1 MDMFNDRKLIIVSG
15 ANFLRAYSGV
25 KYLADSLFDKG
36 IKIEIF
42 APIPRQM
49 IDEVKNYRFPVHSL
63 FGAWYGLIP
72 RLRVHMFRRRI
83 RLKALRDPSSWLFTD
98 LSFFPEAVA
107 IKRTKPKTALIHYCL
122 ELLTPEEFP
131 ETKNVHFYEQNAN
144 VPDLI
149 LDVEANRA
157 AARKK
162 RFCLTREIIV
172 LPNTL
177 PLTEIPQFTVNGTLS
192 ALAGGRIPT
201 DVPILV
207 YIGGVHKGT
216 GFDTI
221 IAALSSIAQP
231 FFFLGFCNGLDRD
244 VENIRHKVNARLGS
258 LRGRICNSVPR
269 QLLLRCLHEASAGIV
284 YYPYTDAPSINQLYC
299 APTKLFE
306 YLSVGLPV
314 IASSNPPL
322 IDLIKHNRLGVCAQ
336 DDSVVALRDAIE
348 CFLNSKI
355 SHDYVRNIFY
365 EELCYEKLAD
375 RAIKSVIQ
383 II

>member
-1 MDMFNDRKLIIVSG
+1 MFNDRKLIIVSG

-72 RLRVHMFRRRI
+72 RLRVHMFRLRI
-83 RLKALRDPSSWLFTD
+83 RWKALREPSSWLFTD

-107 IKRTKPKTALIHYCL
+107 IKRAKPKTTLIHYCL

-131 ETKNVHFYEQNAN
+131 ELKNVQFYEDNAN

-149 LDVEANRA
+149 LDVDANRA

-162 RFCLTREIIV
+162 RFCLTREIMV

-177 PLTEIPQFTVNGTLS
+177 PLTEIPRHAPNGTLS
-192 ALAGGRIPT
+192 TLAGGGLPP

-221 IAALSSIAQP
+221 IDALSSITQP
-231 FFFLGFCNGLDRD
+231 FFFLGFCNGSNRD
-244 VENIRHKVNARLGS
+244 VESIRHKVNARLGS
-258 LRGRICNSVPR
+258 HRGRICNSVPR
-269 QLLLRCLHEASAGIV
+269 QLLLSCLHEAAAGLV

-322 IDLIKHNRLGVCAQ
+322 IDLIKHNRLGVCAR
-336 DDSVVALRDAIE
+336 DDGVVALRDAID
-348 CFLNSKI
+348 CLLNSKI
-355 SHDYVRNIFY
+355 SHDYIRKVFS
-365 EELCYEKLAD
+365 EKLCYEKVSGTV
-375 RAIKSVIQ
+375 INSIIQ